1 MAEEPTGPRFQDC
14 FNDLV
19 ERRLNELGRAWADVN
34 ARSRRAEAAR
44 RAREEMVRRIETRTG
59 RRYATSTIA
68 RWVAHNTWP
77 PRIDTFWFE
86 RWAAIDRAG
95 GIDAMAAATGSSRHR
110 VVAWRDSPDPA
121 APPPGRI
128 PPRKRKPT
136 AEPQEIGVETRGILR
151 IGETEQHNKRIPT
164 DPARDYEVLEA
175 APDSGILEAWF
186 DNDIDTLMD
195 LLSDAITEQVT
206 AFWDVA
212 QYYDARYTVTEI
224 VQFLP
229 SIEGQ

>member
-1 MAEEPTGPRFQDC
+1 M
-14 FNDLV
+14 
-19 ERRLNELGRAWADVN
+19 
-34 ARSRRAEAAR
+34 
-44 RAREEMVRRIETRTG
+44 
-59 RRYATSTIA
+59 
-68 RWVAHNTWP
+68 
-77 PRIDTFWFE
+77 
-86 RWAAIDRAG
+86 
-95 GIDAMAAATGSSRHR
+95 
-110 VVAWRDSPDPA
+110 
-121 APPPGRI
+121 
-128 PPRKRKPT
+128 
-136 AEPQEIGVETRGILR
+136 
-151 IGETEQHNKRIPT
+151 
-164 DPARDYEVLEA
+164 EA